1 MSDEPRHASQ
11 RHFSRSRPSRFEL
24 PSYLHWIVDNW
35 RWSKWK
41 PAIRCAVS
49 EWASLLL
56 LIIDPSRRVMGQA
69 SFLILVAGMLSPPG
83 DPFVTNT
90 EREIIILL
98 CVLMAW
104 GWASLGIKLA
114 SLAPAALNEILSG
127 TYIEAAPSVIN
138 GIFLFLGSSFLLYIK
153 AQQGP
158 GPFSPATILACICL
172 DISLTTS
179 ALFPY
184 AYYKSGQAV
193 VIPIAFHS
201 ALAIAS
207 SVLIFPTS
215 VAAQYTTGLRGVIG
229 PLGSS
234 FRQHLDLLGI
244 SASSPDFSPKGVR
257 ASASKAENERVQ
269 RLVMRAHG
277 MNVYFALIRPY
288 AGTVPRHTS
297 GTPNVSR
304 PSSPARTEESAGP
317 SSAVHHSTVGCSQ
330 ADVEQHRGRQA
341 QRRHPRFDV
350 DSAMH
355 SAKSYL
361 HGHHR
366 HSYVSLLSGFYH
378 PDNLREHVVGVFES
392 QKYLDLESHHFSHPL
407 SVYYTERSTSLLRQS
422 CEPLLRACSK
432 GLEELDS
439 WLGTSRLGRW
449 MFWWGGDKCTRVQQ
463 ERVNALSQACDELAR
478 TLEHFRASIRHLVL
492 EPYREA
498 FSDKHEGC
506 MTGGDIPPHRFL
518 FHAYTY
524 QYHLMEFSI
533 ILISILEY
541 ITRLEKERLKTRL
554 WLPSG
559 SLSNFFRWSI
569 WDHNVNLER
578 EDDENPNI
586 IQGKEV
592 MDIGVAQRRDPDALP
607 PRNSFE
613 AFMSVLYH
621 AFRGLSRGNQ
631 LFAIKAGILTALLS
645 IPAFVKSSAKLAY
658 GEKFSWAIFM
668 GQLTLARFRG
678 DTTFGLVA
686 RIGSTFGGGLTGA
699 TVWHIS
705 TGAGRGNPYGLAAVC
720 AVAFPFFFY
729 VRLYLPGPPVPNMIF
744 FTTTALVIGYSWQN
758 THSNGIGFLYYGINL
773 AWRRFVL
780 VGAGVSA
787 AFIFS
792 FLPPSTTLRGYQRQ
806 SLATTAS
813 EIGSVYCSVV
823 SFASSS
829 HAENP
834 QHVIQSLVAIRLKLK
849 RSIVLRANII
859 YEFSLRG
866 RWPAERYQKIL
877 EIQLEIAY
885 LLSHLMSVVQH
896 LEPAW
901 TRAFLRRTRFLD
913 PDFQGDV
920 LSVIS
925 MISTALR
932 TGTPLPQVT
941 PCPLLDRF
949 MYYHHGLNVIRNE
962 ADDDYGLPRTMSIDV
977 LENEQYMCF
986 CVGVSTS
993 FGIMMRF
1000 DRLMLATKELV
1011 GEQYHIHGDRYD
1023 LALSLEFA
1031 LGADG
1036 VNTLTRQVQ
1045 RALHVHSHGY
1055 LPPGSCL
1062 VTSLPEDLAGRNGN
1076 KFGASSIAVMPT
1088 MRYPADV
1095 RWHQDLIYNVMWNL
1109 LVEVARWNRGPGVV
1123 GNAGGK
1129 KIERILMTGLA
1140 TGTGRV
1146 SAQRCAKQMLLAVRH
1161 FAQGVPEY
1169 ADWETVDELIGD
1181 VDATV
1186 RL

>member
-1 MSDEPRHASQ
+1 MSLHSPPQPKEYDPRIGDEDG
-11 RHFSRSRPSRFEL
+11 SRPDPQSKEQSLPSFPLIPVAPKQESSSNCDKGKETANRPISSQHTRSSRFEL
-24 PSYLHWIVDNW
+24 PNYLHWIVDNW
-35 RWSKWK
+35 RWPKWK

-98 CVLMAW
+98 SVLMAW

-114 SLAPAALNEILSG
+114 SLARSHTVYTATLDDILSG
-127 TYIEAAPSVIN
+127 KYIEATPSIIN
-138 GIFLFLGSSFLLYIK
+138 AIFLFFGSSFFLYIK

-193 VIPIAFHS
+193 VIPLAFHS

-234 FRQHLDLLGI
+234 FRQHLALLGI
-244 SASSPDFSPKGVR
+244 SASSPDFSPKAVR
-257 ASASKAENERVQ
+257 ASASKAENGLAPLAASARLLGRDISWGRFSGKDLDGMREKVQ

-277 MNVYFALIRPY
+277 MNVYFALIDPTRERFPV
-288 AGTVPRHTS
+288 TPVPSHPGSPTA

-304 PSSPARTEESAGP
+304 PSSPTRTEESASVSP
-317 SSAVHHSTVGCSQ
+317 AVHHSTVGCSQ

-361 HGHHR
+361 HGSLFRSHRHHR
-366 HSYVSLLSGFYH
+366 HSYVSLLSGFH
-378 PDNLREHVVGVFES
+378 HHDNLREHVVGVFES
-392 QKYLDLESHHFSHPL
+392 QKYLDLESHHFAHPL

-432 GLEELDS
+432 GLEEVDS
-439 WLGTSRLGRW
+439 WLGTSRHRRW

-463 ERVNALSQACDELAR
+463 ERIDALSRACDELAR
-478 TLEHFRASIRHLVL
+478 TLEAFRASTRHLVL

-533 ILISILEY
+533 ILISTLEY
-541 ITRLEKERLKTRL
+541 ITRLEKEQLKTRL

-586 IQGKEV
+586 IQGKEGLC

-631 LFAIKAGILTALLS
+631 LFAIKAGVLTALLS
-645 IPAFVKSSAKLAY
+645 IPSFVRSSAKLAY

-686 RIGSTFGGGLTGA
+686 RIVSTFGGGLTGA

-705 TGAGRGNPYGLAAVC
+705 TGAGRGNPYGLAAAC

-758 THSNGIGFLYYGINL
+758 THSNGGGFLYYGINL

-823 SFASSS
+823 SYASSS

-993 FGIMMRF
+993 FGIVTRF

-1011 GEQYHIHGDRYD
+1011 GEQYHIHG
-1023 LALSLEFA
+1023 
-1031 LGADG
+1031 
-1036 VNTLTRQVQ
+1036 V
-1045 RALHVHSHGY
+1045 GY
-1055 LPPGSCL
+1055 ISK
-1062 VTSLPEDLAGRNGN
+1062 LAGVET
-1076 KFGASSIAVMPT
+1076 SSHPDSLRPI
-1088 MRYPADV
+1088 
-1095 RWHQDLIYNVMWNL
+1095 H
-1109 LVEVARWNRGPGVV
+1109 
-1123 GNAGGK
+1123 
-1129 KIERILMTGLA
+1129 
-1140 TGTGRV
+1140 
-1146 SAQRCAKQMLLAVRH
+1146 
-1161 FAQGVPEY
+1161 
-1169 ADWETVDELIGD
+1169 
-1181 VDATV
+1181 DA
-1186 RL
+1186 

>member
-1 MSDEPRHASQ
+1 METR
-11 RHFSRSRPSRFEL
+11 
-24 PSYLHWIVDNW
+24 
-35 RWSKWK
+35 
-41 PAIRCAVS
+41 IRCAVS

-83 DPFVTNT
+83 DPFVTST

-98 CVLMAW
+98 SVLMAW

-114 SLAPAALNEILSG
+114 SLARSHTVYTATLDDILSG
-127 TYIEAAPSVIN
+127 KYIEATPSIIN
-138 GIFLFLGSSFLLYIK
+138 AIFLFFGSSFFLYIK

-158 GPFSPATILACICL
+158 DRLSSRNRYFIDDFSV
-172 DISLTTS
+172 ISLRVLQIWTS
-179 ALFPY
+179 SRDPIGISLGLGNSVIRAHIPY
-184 AYYKSGQAV
+184 
-193 VIPIAFHS
+193 FRCR
-201 ALAIAS
+201 
-207 SVLIFPTS
+207 T
-215 VAAQYTTGLRGVIG
+215 YTTGLRGVIG

-234 FRQHLDLLGI
+234 FRQHLALLGI
-244 SASSPDFSPKGVR
+244 SASSPDFSPKAVR
-257 ASASKAENERVQ
+257 ASASKAENGLAPLAASARLLGRDISWGRFSGKDLDGMREKVQ

-277 MNVYFALIRPY
+277 MNVYFALIDPTRERFPV
-288 AGTVPRHTS
+288 TPVPSHPGSPTA

-304 PSSPARTEESAGP
+304 PSSPARTEESASASP
-317 SSAVHHSTVGCSQ
+317 AVHHSTVGCSQ

-361 HGHHR
+361 HGSLFRSHRHHR
-366 HSYVSLLSGFYH
+366 HSYVSLLSGFH
-378 PDNLREHVVGVFES
+378 HHDNLREHVVGVFES

-407 SVYYTERSTSLLRQS
+407 
-422 CEPLLRACSK
+422 K
-432 GLEELDS
+432 GLEEVDS
-439 WLGTSRLGRW
+439 WLGTSRHRRW
-449 MFWWGGDKCTRVQQ
+449 MFWWGGDKRTRVQQ
-463 ERVNALSQACDELAR
+463 ERIDALSRACDELAR
-478 TLEHFRASIRHLVL
+478 TLEAFRASIRHLVL

-524 QYHLMEFSI
+524 QSSYGLSLMRSPQ
-533 ILISILEY
+533 LD
-541 ITRLEKERLKTRL
+541 
-554 WLPSG
+554 
-559 SLSNFFRWSI
+559 I

-586 IQGKEV
+586 IQGKEGLC

-631 LFAIKAGILTALLS
+631 LFAIKAGVLTALLS
-645 IPAFVKSSAKLAY
+645 IPAFVRSSAKLAY

-686 RIGSTFGGGLTGA
+686 RI
-699 TVWHIS
+699 VI
-705 TGAGRGNPYGLAAVC
+705 
-720 AVAFPFFFY
+720 
-729 VRLYLPGPPVPNMIF
+729 PNMIF

-758 THSNGIGFLYYGINL
+758 THSNGGGFLYYGINL

-823 SFASSS
+823 SYASSS

-859 YEFSLRG
+859 YEAIFLAWAMASGEVSKDFGNSAVGVMYPLD
-866 RWPAERYQKIL
+866 ERSFAHGFPQAK
-877 EIQLEIAY
+877 
-885 LLSHLMSVVQH
+885 
-896 LEPAW
+896 
-901 TRAFLRRTRFLD
+901 
-913 PDFQGDV
+913 
-920 LSVIS
+920 
-925 MISTALR
+925 LR
-932 TGTPLPQVT
+932 T
-941 PCPLLDRF
+941 F
-949 MYYHHGLNVIRNE
+949 
-962 ADDDYGLPRTMSIDV
+962 S
-977 LENEQYMCF
+977 
-986 CVGVSTS
+986 
-993 FGIMMRF
+993 
-1000 DRLMLATKELV
+1000 
-1011 GEQYHIHGDRYD
+1011 
-1023 LALSLEFA
+1023 
-1031 LGADG
+1031 
-1036 VNTLTRQVQ
+1036 
-1045 RALHVHSHGY
+1045 
-1055 LPPGSCL
+1055 
-1062 VTSLPEDLAGRNGN
+1062 
-1076 KFGASSIAVMPT
+1076 
-1088 MRYPADV
+1088 
-1095 RWHQDLIYNVMWNL
+1095 
-1109 LVEVARWNRGPGVV
+1109 
-1123 GNAGGK
+1123 
-1129 KIERILMTGLA
+1129 RI
-1140 TGTGRV
+1140 
-1146 SAQRCAKQMLLAVRH
+1146 
-1161 FAQGVPEY
+1161 
-1169 ADWETVDELIGD
+1169 
-1181 VDATV
+1181 
-1186 RL
+1186 

>member
-1 MSDEPRHASQ
+1 MSLQSPPQPKDYDPRIGDEDG
-11 RHFSRSRPSRFEL
+11 SRPDPQDKEHTSPFVPPFPVAPKQESSSNCDKGKSTANRPISSQQASASRFEL
-24 PSYLHWIVDNW
+24 PDYLHWIIDNW
-35 RWSKWK
+35 RWPKWQA
-41 PAIRCAVS
+41 AIRCAIS

-56 LIIDPSRRVMGQA
+56 LTIGPSRRVMGQA
-69 SFLILVAGMLSPPG
+69 SFLILVAGMLSPPS

-114 SLAPAALNEILSG
+114 SLARSHTVYNATLDEILSG
-127 TYIEAAPSVIN
+127 KYIEAAPSIIN
-138 GIFLFLGSSFLLYIK
+138 AIFLSFGSSFFLYLR
-153 AQQGP
+153 AQKGS
-158 GPFSPATILACICL
+158 GPFSPATNFACICL
-172 DISLTTS
+172 DISLTSS

-193 VIPIAFHS
+193 VIPLAFHS

-207 SVLIFPTS
+207 SALIFPTS
-215 VAAQYTTGLRGVIG
+215 IAARYTTGLRGVIG

-234 FRQHLDLLGI
+234 FRQHLTLLGI
-244 SASSPDFSPKGVR
+244 STSSPDFSPKAVR
-257 ASASKAENERVQ
+257 ASASKAESGLAPLAASARLLGRDISWGRFSGKDLDGMREKVQ

-277 MNVYFALIRPY
+277 MNVYFTLIDPTRERFPI
-288 AGTVPRHTS
+288 TPVPSHPGS
-297 GTPNVSR
+297 PVAGTPNVSR
-304 PSSPARTEESAGP
+304 PSSPTRTEESA
-317 SSAVHHSTVGCSQ
+317 SASPVVHHSTVGHSQ
-330 ADVEQHRGRQA
+330 SEFEQHRGRQA
-341 QRRHPRFDV
+341 LRRHPHFDV
-350 DSAMH
+350 DSTTH
-355 SAKSYL
+355 SAKSYSLFRL
-361 HGHHR
+361 HKHHHR
-366 HSYVSLLSGFYH
+366 HSYVSLFSGFH
-378 PDNLREHVVGVFES
+378 HHDHLREHVVGVFES
-392 QKYLDLESHHFSHPL
+392 QKYLDLESHHFAHPL
-407 SVYYTERSTSLLRQS
+407 SAYYTERSTTLLRQS
-422 CEPLLRACSK
+422 CEPLLRACSQ

-439 WLGTSRLGRW
+439 WLGTSRLRRW
-449 MFWWGGDKCTRVQQ
+449 MFWWGGERCTRVQQ
-463 ERVNALSQACDELAR
+463 ERVDALSRASDELAR
-478 TLEHFRASIRHLVL
+478 TLETFRASMRHLVL

-533 ILISILEY
+533 ILINTLEY
-541 ITRLEKERLKTRL
+541 LTRLEQRRLNTQL
-554 WLPSG
+554 WLPSV
-559 SLSNFFRWSI
+559 SLSNFFSWSI
-569 WDHNVNLER
+569 WDHSINLER

-586 IQGKEV
+586 IQGKEGPY
-592 MDIGVAQRRDPDALP
+592 MDLGVAQRRDPDALP

-613 AFMSVLYH
+613 ALMNVLYH
-621 AFRGLSRGNQ
+621 SFRGLSRGNQ
-631 LFAIKAGILTALLS
+631 LFAIKAGVLTALLS
-645 IPAFVKSSAKLAY
+645 IPAFVKSSAALAN

-686 RIGSTFGGGLTGA
+686 RIISTFAGGLTGA
-699 TVWHIS
+699 TIWHIS
-705 TGAGRGNPYGLAAVC
+705 TGAGRGSPYGLAAAC

-729 VRLYLPGPPVPNMIF
+729 VRLYLPGPTVPKIIF

-758 THSNGIGFLYYGINL
+758 THSTSGGFLYYGINL

-780 VGAGVSA
+780 VGVGVTG
-787 AFIFS
+787 AFLFS

-834 QHVIQSLVAIRLKLK
+834 QNVVQSLVAIRMKLK
-849 RSIVLRANII
+849 RSNISQ
-859 YEFSLRG
+859 FSLRG

-885 LLSHLMSVVQH
+885 LLSHLMSVVQN

-949 MYYHHGLNVIRNE
+949 ILHQHGLNVIRNE
-962 ADDDYGLPRTMSIDV
+962 ADDDYGLPRTMSIDI
-977 LENEQYMCF
+977 LEDEQYMSF

-993 FGIMMRF
+993 FSIVTRF

-1011 GEQYHIHGDRYD
+1011 GEHYHIHGVGYISKVAGVDMNSHPD
-1023 LALSLEFA
+1023 SL
-1031 LGADG
+1031 
-1036 VNTLTRQVQ
+1036 R
-1045 RALHVHSHGY
+1045 
-1055 LPPGSCL
+1055 P
-1062 VTSLPEDLAGRNGN
+1062 
-1076 KFGASSIAVMPT
+1076 I
-1088 MRYPADV
+1088 
-1095 RWHQDLIYNVMWNL
+1095 QD
-1109 LVEVARWNRGPGVV
+1109 A
-1123 GNAGGK
+1123 
-1129 KIERILMTGLA
+1129 
-1140 TGTGRV
+1140 
-1146 SAQRCAKQMLLAVRH
+1146 
-1161 FAQGVPEY
+1161 
-1169 ADWETVDELIGD
+1169 
-1181 VDATV
+1181 
-1186 RL
+1186 